1 MISKNQY
8 SFQKTVYETSIGK
21 TVTKDISEQVNQII
35 TVSKIKADI
44 CGIVTDISRMDKA
57 IEDQQHHNNK
67 RFDRIESD
75 IGSIKKMTK
84 TLTEDNSKILRILQ
98 NLSKDINPKEAKRK
112 SSTTKTSSTS
122 SQKGKEK

>member
-1 MISKNQY
+1 M
-8 SFQKTVYETSIGK
+8 EE

-44 CGIVTDISRMDKA
+44 CGMVTDISRMDKA

-67 RFDRIESD
+67 RFDKIESD

-84 TLTEDNSKILRILQ
+84 TLTEDNSKILRILH
-98 NLSKDINPKEAKRK
+98 NLSKDTNQKEAKRT

-122 SQKGKEK
+122 SQKRKEN

>member
-1 MISKNQY
+1 
-8 SFQKTVYETSIGK
+8 
-21 TVTKDISEQVNQII
+21 
-35 TVSKIKADI
+35 
-44 CGIVTDISRMDKA
+44 MDKA

-98 NLSKDINPKEAKRK
+98 NLSKDTNQRETKMK
-112 SSTTKTSSTS
+112 SSITKTSSTS